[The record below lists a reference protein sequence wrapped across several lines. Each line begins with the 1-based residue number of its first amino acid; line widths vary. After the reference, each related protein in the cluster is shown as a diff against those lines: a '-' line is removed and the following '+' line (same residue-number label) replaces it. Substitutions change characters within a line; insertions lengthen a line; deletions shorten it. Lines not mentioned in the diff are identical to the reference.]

1 MSKDNITLIGM
12 PGVGKSTVGVV
23 LAKVLGYRFL
33 DSDLEIQEQTGK
45 LLHELIEEYGGDGF
59 LEIENRVNAGLE
71 VSRSVIAT
79 GGSAVFGKEA
89 MEHLRDISTVVYLR
103 LPCEQLQD
111 RLGDLHQRGV
121 VLKPGQTLQDL
132 MQMRAPFYEK
142 YAHIIVDEED
152 LDIRGIV
159 KKITTALKN
168 SELAIR
174 RRPGPVAGKRTPSSR
189 DAIARRGRVFSYAP
203 RLPPLRQAPSG

>member
-45 LLHELIEEYGGDGF
+45 LLHGDGF

-168 SELAIR
+168 SE
-174 RRPGPVAGKRTPSSR
+174 
-189 DAIARRGRVFSYAP
+189 
-203 RLPPLRQAPSG
+203 